1 MPEQTEIK
9 DKNGSSYMGTIVWLL
24 QGETWPNTHEQL
36 TLNTLVFAAHVAA
49 ALLFQA
55 AVGIH
60 FYHCIHEQLTL
71 NTLVFAA
78 HVAATLLFQAA
89 VGRNLYHHTVRTLIW
104 WRLCCLAVCD

>member
-49 ALLFQA
+49 
-55 AVGIH
+55 
-60 FYHCIHEQLTL
+60 
-71 NTLVFAA
+71 
-78 HVAATLLFQAA
+78 TLLFQAA
-89 VGRNLYHHTVRTLIW
+89 VGRNSYHHTVRTLIW